1 MAIPERL
8 RWQIHLGKKEKQMNT
23 KIEYLYRDASNYKK
37 INQVIVSGTFDEA
50 QKESIQDCL
59 SEGEYFIPRQV
70 GFPEMRFDK
79 LNEDDHCWFELS
91 VENFSVTSLPAEIQM
106 SVEDV
111 VNAFLA
117 AKDNWDDSIK
127 LA

>member
-1 MAIPERL
+1 
-8 RWQIHLGKKEKQMNT
+8 MNT

-37 INQVIVSGTFDEA
+37 INQVIVSGTFDEI
-50 QKESIQDCL
+50 QKESIQNCL

-70 GFPEMRFDK
+70 GFPEIRFDK
-79 LNEDDHCWFELS
+79 LTEDDHYWFELS

>member
-1 MAIPERL
+1 
-8 RWQIHLGKKEKQMNT
+8 MNT
-23 KIEYLYRDASNYKK
+23 KIEYLYRVASNYKK
-37 INQVIVSGTFDEA
+37 INQVIVSGTFD
-50 QKESIQDCL
+50 
-59 SEGEYFIPRQV
+59 
-70 GFPEMRFDK
+70 DK
-79 LNEDDHCWFELS
+79 LTEDDHCWFELS

-106 SVEDV
+106 SAEDV

>member
-1 MAIPERL
+1 
-8 RWQIHLGKKEKQMNT
+8 MNT

-59 SEGEYFIPRQV
+59 SDGEYFIPKQV
-70 GFPEMRFDK
+70 GFPEIRFDK
-79 LNEDDHCWFELS
+79 LTEDDHCWFELS
-91 VENFSVTSLPAEIQM
+91 LPAEIQM
-106 SVEDV
+106 SAEDV

>member
-1 MAIPERL
+1 
-8 RWQIHLGKKEKQMNT
+8 MNT

-50 QKESIQDCL
+50 QKESIRDCL
-59 SEGEYFIPRQV
+59 FEGEYFIPRQV
-70 GFPEMRFDK
+70 GFPEIRFDK
-79 LNEDDHCWFELS
+79 LTEDDQCWFELS
-91 VENFSVTSLPAEIQM
+91 VENFSVMSLPAEIQM

>member
-1 MAIPERL
+1 
-8 RWQIHLGKKEKQMNT
+8 
-23 KIEYLYRDASNYKK
+23 
-37 INQVIVSGTFDEA
+37 
-50 QKESIQDCL
+50 
-59 SEGEYFIPRQV
+59 
-70 GFPEMRFDK
+70 MRFDK

>member
-1 MAIPERL
+1 
-8 RWQIHLGKKEKQMNT
+8 MNT

-37 INQVIVSGTFDEA
+37 INQVIVSGTFDEI
-50 QKESIQDCL
+50 QKESIQNCL

-70 GFPEMRFDK
+70 GFPEIRFDK
-79 LNEDDHCWFELS
+79 LTEDDHCWFEL
-91 VENFSVTSLPAEIQM
+91 

>member
-1 MAIPERL
+1 
-8 RWQIHLGKKEKQMNT
+8 MNT

-37 INQVIVSGTFDEA
+37 INQVIVSGTFDEI
-50 QKESIQDCL
+50 QKESIQNCL

-70 GFPEMRFDK
+70 GFPEIRFDK
-79 LNEDDHCWFELS
+79 LTEDDHCWFELS
-91 VENFSVTSLPAEIQM
+91 IENFSVTSLPAEIQM

>member
-1 MAIPERL
+1 
-8 RWQIHLGKKEKQMNT
+8 MNT

-79 LNEDDHCWFELS
+79 LKKMIIVGLNC
-91 VENFSVTSLPAEIQM
+91 Q
-106 SVEDV
+106 
-111 VNAFLA
+111 
-117 AKDNWDDSIK
+117 
-127 LA
+127 